1 MTTHTSN
8 ECLAITASGEDRVGL
23 VEKLT
28 SQITASGCNIEQS
41 RMGVLGGQF
50 ALIMRVTGSREALS
64 ALESRLGPLGAELDL
79 AIIHKWTRER
89 EQLAPAVPYLVE
101 VVALDNPGIV
111 HNLARF
117 FAGNGINI
125 EALETDTYPAPH
137 TGSPMFAVHMTVGV
151 PGGTAIARLRDEFFE
166 YCDDLNLDASL
177 EPARV

>member
-41 RMGVLGGQF
+41 RMSVLGGQF
-50 ALIMRVTGSREALS
+50 ALIMRVTGSKEALT
-64 ALESRLGPLGAELDL
+64 ALEGRLGPLGEGLGL

-89 EQLAPAVPYLVE
+89 ERHAPVVPYLVE

-151 PGGTAIARLRDEFFE
+151 PGGTAIAKLRDDFFE
-166 YCDDLNLDASL
+166 HCDDLNLDASL
-177 EPARV
+177 EPARS

>member
-1 MTTHTSN
+1 MTTSNTN

-50 ALIMRVTGSREALS
+50 ALMMRVTGSQEALV
-64 ALESRLGPLGAELDL
+64 ALESRLAPLGEELGL

-89 EQLAPAVPYLVE
+89 ERHAPVVPYLVE
-101 VVALDNPGIV
+101 VVALDHPGIV
-111 HNLARF
+111 HKLARF
-117 FAGNGINI
+117 FAANGINI
-125 EALETDTYPAPH
+125 EELETDSYPAPH

-151 PGGTAIARLRDEFFE
+151 PGGTAIAKLRDDFFE

-177 EPARV
+177 EPARA

>member
-1 MTTHTSN
+1 MTTHHSS

-28 SQITASGCNIEQS
+28 SQITSSGCNIEQS

-50 ALIMRVTGSREALS
+50 ALIMRVTGSREALT
-64 ALESRLGPLGAELDL
+64 ALEGRLGPLGEELGL

-89 EQLAPAVPYLVE
+89 ERHAPVVPYLVE

-117 FAGNGINI
+117 FCRQRHQYRGTGDGQLPRAPYRQSDVRRAHDGGRAGRNR
-125 EALETDTYPAPH
+125 H
-137 TGSPMFAVHMTVGV
+137 CQ
-151 PGGTAIARLRDEFFE
+151 TAR
-166 YCDDLNLDASL
+166 
-177 EPARV
+177 